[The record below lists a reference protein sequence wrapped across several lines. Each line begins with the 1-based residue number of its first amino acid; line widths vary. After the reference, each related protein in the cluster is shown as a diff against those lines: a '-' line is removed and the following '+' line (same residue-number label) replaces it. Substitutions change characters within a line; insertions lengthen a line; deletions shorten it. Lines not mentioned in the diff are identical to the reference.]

1 MDIQIQGDIDGVETA
16 DRIRE
21 RFDVPVVYL
30 TAFADEKTLQRAKT
44 TDAFAFVLNP
54 FKDRE
59 LYGAIEFALYRH
71 QTARQLQQAHDE
83 LERRV
88 EERTAELAQ
97 RNEELHR
104 EIAERQR
111 AVEAQA
117 LLTEQ
122 LRQSQK
128 MEALGVLASGIAHDF
143 NNMLTIIAGY
153 SDLLISHMGDEN
165 PLINEVQAIKQAS
178 DRAAALT
185 SQLSTFGRR
194 QGLQH
199 STVDLNAAV
208 EHARDMLRRM
218 IGEDIHLEID
228 LQPGLHCIQTDPGQ
242 LDQALVNLIAN
253 ARDAM
258 PEGGRLRIETAVLA
272 LDRPLA
278 NHFLDFAPG
287 EYVRLRVADSG
298 KGIDDDDLNR
308 IFEPFY
314 TTKDSGKGT
323 GLGLSMVYSLVDQ
336 SNGQIDVTSRASE
349 GTAFDLYFPLT
360 DTRPAEAAVAQ
371 ASPAV
376 GEDINQ
382 SGEIILLVE
391 DDDVVRNLARRVLG
405 DHGYSVVEARHGE
418 EALAMSERH
427 KGPIHLLLTDVVMPE
442 MSGRQLAQNLERLR
456 PDIPVLYMSG
466 YTDDTVLRYGVQENE
481 VALLQKPFTPD
492 ALVAKVREVIG
503 G

>member
-1 MDIQIQGDIDGVETA
+1 
-16 DRIRE
+16 
-21 RFDVPVVYL
+21 
-30 TAFADEKTLQRAKT
+30 
-44 TDAFAFVLNP
+44 
-54 FKDRE
+54 
-59 LYGAIEFALYRH
+59 
-71 QTARQLQQAHDE
+71 
-83 LERRV
+83 
-88 EERTAELAQ
+88 
-97 RNEELHR
+97 
-104 EIAERQR
+104 
-111 AVEAQA
+111 
-117 LLTEQ
+117 
-122 LRQSQK
+122 
-128 MEALGVLASGIAHDF
+128 
-143 NNMLTIIAGY
+143 
-153 SDLLISHMGDEN
+153 
-165 PLINEVQAIKQAS
+165 IKQAS
-178 DRAAALT
+178 GRATLT
-185 SQLSTFGRR
+185 SQLSPFGRR

-199 STVDLNAAV
+199 SPVDLNAAV

-258 PEGGRLRIETAVLA
+258 PDGGHLRIETAVLA

-418 EALAMSERH
+418 EALAMSELH
-427 KGPIHLLLTDVVMPE
+427 KGPIHLLLTDVVMPK

>member
-1 MDIQIQGDIDGVETA
+1 
-16 DRIRE
+16 
-21 RFDVPVVYL
+21 
-30 TAFADEKTLQRAKT
+30 
-44 TDAFAFVLNP
+44 
-54 FKDRE
+54 
-59 LYGAIEFALYRH
+59 
-71 QTARQLQQAHDE
+71 
-83 LERRV
+83 
-88 EERTAELAQ
+88 
-97 RNEELHR
+97 
-104 EIAERQR
+104 
-111 AVEAQA
+111 
-117 LLTEQ
+117 
-122 LRQSQK
+122 

-153 SDLLISHMGDEN
+153 SDLLISHMGDEK
-165 PLINEVQAIKQAS
+165 PLINEVQAIKQGS
-178 DRAAALT
+178 DR
-185 SQLSTFGRR
+185 
-194 QGLQH
+194 
-199 STVDLNAAV
+199 AAV

-278 NHFLDFAPG
+278 NQFLDFAPG
-287 EYVRLRVADSG
+287 EYVRLRVA
-298 KGIDDDDLNR
+298 
-308 IFEPFY
+308 
-314 TTKDSGKGT
+314 DSGKGT

-418 EALAMSERH
+418 EALAMSELH
-427 KGPIHLLLTDVVMPE
+427 KGPIHLLLTDVVMPK

>member
-1 MDIQIQGDIDGVETA
+1 
-16 DRIRE
+16 
-21 RFDVPVVYL
+21 
-30 TAFADEKTLQRAKT
+30 
-44 TDAFAFVLNP
+44 
-54 FKDRE
+54 
-59 LYGAIEFALYRH
+59 
-71 QTARQLQQAHDE
+71 
-83 LERRV
+83 
-88 EERTAELAQ
+88 
-97 RNEELHR
+97 
-104 EIAERQR
+104 
-111 AVEAQA
+111 
-117 LLTEQ
+117 
-122 LRQSQK
+122 

-153 SDLLISHMGDEN
+153 SDLLISHMGDEK

-178 DRAAALT
+178 DR
-185 SQLSTFGRR
+185 
-194 QGLQH
+194 
-199 STVDLNAAV
+199 AAV

-278 NHFLDFAPG
+278 NHFLDFAPA

-298 KGIDDDDLNR
+298 KGIDDDDGLKR

-314 TTKDSGKGT
+314 TTKDSGKGS

-349 GTAFDLYFPLT
+349 GTAFDLCFPLT

-418 EALAMSERH
+418 EALAMSELH
-427 KGPIHLLLTDVVMPE
+427 KGPIFPCSTC
-442 MSGRQLAQNLERLR
+442 RA
-456 PDIPVLYMSG
+456 
-466 YTDDTVLRYGVQENE
+466 
-481 VALLQKPFTPD
+481 TPTTRSC
-492 ALVAKVREVIG
+492 ATACRRTK
-503 G
+503 

>member
-44 TDAFAFVLNP
+44 TDAFAFVLTP
-54 FKDRE
+54 FKNRE
-59 LYGAIEFALYRH
+59 LYGAIEFALYHH
-71 QTARQLQQAHDE
+71 QTARQLQQVHDE

-97 RNEELHR
+97 CNDELHR

-143 NNMLTIIAGY
+143 NNMLTIITGY
-153 SDLLISHMGDEN
+153 SYLLISHMGDEN
-165 PLINEVQAIKQAS
+165 PLINEVQGIKQGS
-178 DRAAALT
+178 DRAALT

-208 EHARDMLRRM
+208 EHARD
-218 IGEDIHLEID
+218 
-228 LQPGLHCIQTDPGQ
+228 
-242 LDQALVNLIAN
+242 
-253 ARDAM
+253 AM
-258 PEGGRLRIETAVLA
+258 SEGGHWRIETAVLA

-278 NHFLDFAPG
+278 NHFVDFAPG

-298 KGIDDDDLNR
+298 KG
-308 IFEPFY
+308 
-314 TTKDSGKGT
+314 T
-323 GLGLSMVYSLVDQ
+323 GLGLSTVYSLVDQ
-336 SNGQIDVTSRASE
+336 SNCQIDVTSRATES
-349 GTAFDLYFPLT
+349 TAFDLYFPFT

-371 ASPAV
+371 ASPTV
-376 GEDINQ
+376 GEDIDQ

-391 DDDVVRNLARRVLG
+391 DDDVVHNLARRVLG
-405 DHGYSVVEARHGE
+405 DHGYSVVEAQHGE
-418 EALAMSERH
+418 EALAMSELH
-427 KGPIHLLLTDVVMPE
+427 KGPIHLLLTDVAMPE
-442 MSGRQLAQNLERLR
+442 MSGSQLAQNFEWLR

-466 YTDDTVLRYGVQENE
+466 YTDDTALRYAVQENE

>member
-1 MDIQIQGDIDGVETA
+1 
-16 DRIRE
+16 
-21 RFDVPVVYL
+21 
-30 TAFADEKTLQRAKT
+30 
-44 TDAFAFVLNP
+44 
-54 FKDRE
+54 
-59 LYGAIEFALYRH
+59 
-71 QTARQLQQAHDE
+71 
-83 LERRV
+83 
-88 EERTAELAQ
+88 
-97 RNEELHR
+97 
-104 EIAERQR
+104 
-111 AVEAQA
+111 
-117 LLTEQ
+117 
-122 LRQSQK
+122 
-128 MEALGVLASGIAHDF
+128 
-143 NNMLTIIAGY
+143 
-153 SDLLISHMGDEN
+153 
-165 PLINEVQAIKQAS
+165 
-178 DRAAALT
+178 
-185 SQLSTFGRR
+185 
-194 QGLQH
+194 
-199 STVDLNAAV
+199 
-208 EHARDMLRRM
+208 
-218 IGEDIHLEID
+218 
-228 LQPGLHCIQTDPGQ
+228 
-242 LDQALVNLIAN
+242 
-253 ARDAM
+253 M

-287 EYVRLRVADSG
+287 EYVRLRVADRG
-298 KGIDDDDLNR
+298 KGIDVDNLNR

-418 EALAMSERH
+418 EALAMSELH
-427 KGPIHLLLTDVVMPE
+427 KGPIHLLLTDVVMPK

-481 VALLQKPFTPD
+481 EALHPGRTGRQSPRGDRRLAHHQRV
-492 ALVAKVREVIG
+492 LR
-503 G
+503 